1 MPHKNLPHWLV
12 KAVAWMGGGGIFLV
26 AFLDSSVLSFPFVTD
41 ALVMESSIQS
51 PARMPLY
58 CAAAA
63 VGSLAGCIW
72 LYLLAR
78 KGGEALYQHRAGKR
92 AQQVKGWVQKNAFL
106 SAFVPG
112 ILPPPF
118 PFKAFVVAEGLFQVP
133 LRTFVVALLLSRTLR
148 YFAEGLLAARYGA
161 VVISFATSHSAGF
174 ALAVLVT
181 LVLLYAASR
190 WLFPS
195 PPRGH

>member
-1 MPHKNLPHWLV
+1 MQQKNLPHWLV
-12 KAVAWMGGGGIFLV
+12 KAAAWMGGGGVFLV

-41 ALVMESSIQS
+41 ALVMESSIQN

-63 VGSLAGCIW
+63 IGSLAGCIW

-78 KGGEALYQHRAGKR
+78 KGGEALYQHRAGRR
-92 AQQVKGWVQKNAFL
+92 ARQVKDWVQSNAFL

-118 PFKAFVVAEGLFQVP
+118 PFKVFVLAEGVFQVP
-133 LRTFVVALLLSRTLR
+133 WRTFAAALLLSRALR
-148 YFAEGLLAARYGA
+148 YFAEGLLAVRYGEA
-161 VVISFATSHSAGF
+161 VLSLATSHSAGF
-174 ALAVLVT
+174 ALVVLAT
-181 LVLLYAASR
+181 LALLYVASR
-190 WLFPS
+190 WLFPP
-195 PPRGH
+195 PPRDP